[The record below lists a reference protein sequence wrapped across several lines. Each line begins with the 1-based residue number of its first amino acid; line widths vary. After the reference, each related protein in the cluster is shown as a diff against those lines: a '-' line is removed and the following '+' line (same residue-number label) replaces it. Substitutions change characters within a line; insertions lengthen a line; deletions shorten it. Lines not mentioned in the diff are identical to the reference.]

1 MTGILA
7 PVTSAFGMP
16 LPSKNRLKGSSA
28 TTNSSTP
35 PSPSTSTFSSS
46 SLSSPKTPSRL
57 ITSFTPAPVHAPS
70 TPPLSAVSIDSVL
83 SQAKPTSLTSSPTSL
98 DMASPGT
105 SRPAS
110 AVLSIDTRPSAA
122 ILSSAFS
129 SPRSASPSRTIRE
142 TMRDSAVELR
152 NSARSSMDGTTTTTN
167 GAVVPSSRTSLDSG
181 RTSMSSD
188 WPVHPGEIN
197 TIAQLDTLP
206 IGTEVTF
213 RARIETQRP
222 ISKVLD
228 FLLLRD
234 QTHSVQGVLARDA
247 SNADFITWVRK
258 INPESLVQI
267 TGTLKTPPEPIRSAT
282 HSNVEVDV
290 VSVHLVNPAQNLPF
304 SNYKPPETLRNR
316 MNARILDLR
325 HPSNQALFRVRSMVS
340 RIFRNTL
347 EEQGFV
353 EINTPKLQPAATE
366 SGAAVFAV
374 NYFGRRA
381 FLAQSPQLAKQEA
394 ISADFG
400 RVFEI
405 GPVFRA
411 ENSNTHR
418 HLTEYTGL
426 DLEMAIDTDYHEVI
440 QFIDMFLKEV
450 FRTVYASRELEVIR
464 KRWPSGEF
472 KWLEETPII
481 PFSEGIQM
489 LRDDGRDVEEED
501 LSTPDEM
508 RLGQL
513 VREKYGTDYYVLD
526 KFPANARP
534 FYTAKDPEDPK
545 WTRSFDIFIR
555 GQEICSGGQ
564 RIHNVDE
571 LRANMAAAGMAEDG
585 MEDYL
590 TAFELGAPPHAGA
603 GLGLERIVAWMLEL
617 GDVRYASLFHRDP
630 KSLPTKAPGLP
641 HPEADTT
648 KPHHADSPPP
658 IEKLI
663 ANYGDATNTSW
674 LDDRFQIWR
683 HSTGAAV
690 GWVQRE
696 KFAMITGDPLCDRS
710 QYTQVIRE
718 FIHYITVDLRLTPFW
733 MLVSYEVQKILA
745 SELRWRSLSCT
756 EEQRVDADKHNSA
769 QIDGLAA
776 KARRV
781 EREGVKIHEV
791 KPDEDFISRANPAI
805 EAWKGTR
812 KGKGKQVHLTEVRPW
827 IDQEHRR
834 YFAAEKDGKVIS
846 MVVLAKLAPRHGW
859 QVKWALDFPGAVN
872 GAIEVLVSFALQNVS
887 GKVTF
892 GAGVSEKLTPG
903 EHVGGIRAK
912 FLSASYRSIVDSLGL
927 RRKASF
933 RSKFGAL
940 GEEIYI
946 CYPKHG
952 VGLRDLQNVIK
963 FFTD

>member
-7 PVTSAFGMP
+7 PVASAFGIP
-16 LPSKNRLKGSSA
+16 LGPKQHRVVKGS
-28 TTNSSTP
+28 TSSSSP
-35 PSPSTSTFSSS
+35 PSPVLAVATSSAFTSGSASSTVSSS
-46 SLSSPKTPSRL
+46 D
-57 ITSFTPAPVHAPS
+57 S
-70 TPPLSAVSIDSVL
+70 TTIDSVL
-83 SQAKPTSLTSSPTSL
+83 SEASLTSSPTSIHSPVPW
-98 DMASPGT
+98 MANKNTNVAVATSQNGSTTSTVTSPPRHST
-105 SRPAS
+105 TAN
-110 AVLSIDTRPSAA
+110 
-122 ILSSAFS
+122 ILRNS
-129 SPRSASPSRTIRE
+129 
-142 TMRDSAVELR
+142 MRDSGVELHNR
-152 NSARSSMDGTTTTTN
+152 DSARSSMDGSTN
-167 GAVVPSSRTSLDSG
+167 RDAAVSSSRTSLDSG
-181 RTSMSSD
+181 RTSMSAD

-197 TIAQLDTLP
+197 TVAQLDSLP

-222 ISKVLD
+222 LSKVLD

-247 SNADFITWVRK
+247 DNADFVKWVRK
-258 INPESLVQI
+258 ISSESLVQVSGI
-267 TGTLKTPPEPIRSAT
+267 LKQPPQPIRSAT
-282 HSNVEVDV
+282 HSGVEVDIC
-290 VSVHLVNPAQNLPF
+290 SVHLVNPAQNLPF

-316 MNARILDLR
+316 MSSRILDLR

-340 RIFRNTL
+340 RVFRNTL
-347 EEQGFV
+347 EQYGFV
-353 EINTPKLQPAATE
+353 EIHTPKLQPAATE
-366 SGAAVFAV
+366 SGAAVFPV

-381 FLAQSPQLAKQEA
+381 FLAQSPQLAKQMS

-400 RVFEI
+400 RVFEV

-440 QFIDMFLKEV
+440 QFIDIFLKEV
-450 FRTVYASRELEVIR
+450 FKTVYSSRELEVIR

-472 KWLEETPII
+472 KWLDETPII
-481 PFSEGIQM
+481 PFSEGLQM

-501 LSTPDEM
+501 LSTPDEI

-513 VREKYGTDYYVLD
+513 VREKYNTDYYVLD

-564 RIHNVDE
+564 RIHNVEE
-571 LRANMAAAGMAEDG
+571 LRANMAAAGMSEDG

-590 TAFELGAPPHAGA
+590 SAFELGAPPHAGA

-658 IEKLI
+658 LEKLI
-663 ANYGDATNTSW
+663 ANYGDASNTSW
-674 LDDRFQIWR
+674 LDERFKIWR
-683 HSTGAAV
+683 HETGAAV
-690 GWVQRE
+690 GWVPQD

-710 QYTQVIRE
+710 QYQEVIRA
-718 FIHYITVDLRLTPFW
+718 FVKHITVDLRLTPVW

-756 EEQRVDADKHNSA
+756 EEQRVDADKHNPN
-769 QIDGLAA
+769 QITGLPA

-791 KPDEDFISRANPAI
+791 KADEDFIKRANPAI
-805 EAWKGTR
+805 EAWKASR
-812 KGKGKQVHLTEVRPW
+812 KGKQVHLTEVRPW
-827 IDQEHRR
+827 VDMEHRR
-834 YFAAEKDGKVIS
+834 YFAAEKDGKVLS
-846 MVVLAKLAPRHGW
+846 LVVLAKLAPRHGW

-872 GAIEVLVSFALQNVS
+872 GAIEVLIGHALSSVTGQ
-887 GKVTF
+887 VTF
-892 GAGVSEKLTPG
+892 GAGVSERLTPG
-903 EHVGGIRAK
+903 EHVGGLRAR
-912 FLSASYRSIVDSLGL
+912 FLAATYRSIVDSLGL

-940 GEEIYI
+940 GEEVYI

-952 VGLRDLQNVIK
+952 VGLRDLQQIVK
-963 FFTD
+963 FFQD

>member
-7 PVTSAFGMP
+7 PVASAFGIP
-16 LPSKNRLKGSSA
+16 LGPKHRVVKGS
-28 TTNSSTP
+28 TSSSSP
-35 PSPSTSTFSSS
+35 PSPVLAVATSSAFTSVSASSTISSS
-46 SLSSPKTPSRL
+46 D
-57 ITSFTPAPVHAPS
+57 S
-70 TPPLSAVSIDSVL
+70 TTIDSVL
-83 SQAKPTSLTSSPTSL
+83 SEASLTSSPTSIHSPVPW
-98 DMASPGT
+98 MANKNTNVAVAT
-105 SRPAS
+105 SQS
-110 AVLSIDTRPSAA
+110 GSTTSTV
-122 ILSSAFS
+122 S
-129 SPRSASPSRTIRE
+129 SPPRHSTTASILRNN
-142 TMRDSAVELR
+142 MRDSGIELHNR
-152 NSARSSMDGTTTTTN
+152 DSARSSMDGSTN
-167 GAVVPSSRTSLDSG
+167 RDAAASSSRTSLDSG
-181 RTSMSSD
+181 RTSMSAD

-197 TIAQLDTLP
+197 TVAQLDSLP

-222 ISKVLD
+222 LSKVLD

-234 QTHSVQGVLARDA
+234 QTHSVQGVLARDTD
-247 SNADFITWVRK
+247 NADFVKWVRK
-258 INPESLVQI
+258 ISSESLVQVSGI
-267 TGTLKTPPEPIRSAT
+267 LKQPPSPIRSAT
-282 HSNVEVDV
+282 HSGVEVDIC
-290 VSVHLVNPAQNLPF
+290 SVHLVNPAQNLPF

-316 MNARILDLR
+316 MSSRILDLR

-340 RIFRNTL
+340 RVFRNTL
-347 EEQGFV
+347 EQHGFV
-353 EINTPKLQPAATE
+353 EIHTPKLQPAATE
-366 SGAAVFAV
+366 SGAAVFPV

-381 FLAQSPQLAKQEA
+381 FLAQSPQLAKQMS

-400 RVFEI
+400 RVFEV

-440 QFIDMFLKEV
+440 ELIDIFLKEV
-450 FRTVYASRELEVIR
+450 FRTVYSSRELEVIR

-472 KWLEETPII
+472 KWLDETPII
-481 PFSEGIQM
+481 PFSEGLQM

-501 LSTPDEM
+501 LSTPDEI

-513 VREKYGTDYYVLD
+513 VREKYNTDYYVLD

-534 FYTAKDPEDPK
+534 FYTAKDPENPK

-564 RIHNVDE
+564 RIHNVEE
-571 LRANMAAAGMAEDG
+571 LRANMAAAGMSEDG

-630 KSLPTKAPGLP
+630 KSLPSKAPGLP

-648 KPHHADSPPP
+648 KPLNGDSPPAL
-658 IEKLI
+658 EKLI
-663 ANYGDATNTSW
+663 ANYGDASNTSW
-674 LDDRFQIWR
+674 LDDRFKIWR
-683 HSTGAAV
+683 HETGAAV
-690 GWVQRE
+690 GWVPQD

-710 QYTQVIRE
+710 QYQEVIRA
-718 FIHYITVDLRLTPFW
+718 FVKHVTVDLRLTPVW

-756 EEQRVDADKHNSA
+756 EEQRVDADKHNSS
-769 QIDGLAA
+769 QITGLAA

-791 KPDEDFISRANPAI
+791 KADEDFMKRANPAI
-805 EAWKGTR
+805 EEWKASR
-812 KGKGKQVHLTEVRPW
+812 KGKQVHLTEVRPW
-827 IDQEHRR
+827 VDMEHRR
-834 YFAAEKDGKVIS
+834 YFAAEKDGKVLS
-846 MVVLAKLAPRHGW
+846 LVVLAKLAPRHGW

-872 GAIEVLVSFALQNVS
+872 GAIEVLIGHALSSVTGQ
-887 GKVTF
+887 VTF
-892 GAGVSEKLTPG
+892 GAGVSERLTPG
-903 EHVGGIRAK
+903 EHVGGLRAR
-912 FLSASYRSIVDSLGL
+912 FLAATYRSIVDSLGL

-940 GEEIYI
+940 GEEVYI

-952 VGLRDLQNVIK
+952 VGLRDLQQIVK
-963 FFTD
+963 FFQD

>member
-1 MTGILA
+1 MATPEA
-7 PVTSAFGMP
+7 PRRP
-16 LPSKNRLKGSSA
+16 E
-28 TTNSSTP
+28 
-35 PSPSTSTFSSS
+35 STS
-46 SLSSPKTPSRL
+46 
-57 ITSFTPAPVHAPS
+57 
-70 TPPLSAVSIDSVL
+70 
-83 SQAKPTSLTSSPTSL
+83 
-98 DMASPGT
+98 
-105 SRPAS
+105 
-110 AVLSIDTRPSAA
+110 LSIDTNAA
-122 ILSSAFS
+122 HTNASQSILRSAFS
-129 SPRSASPSRTIRE
+129 SPRASSPSRINR
-142 TMRDSAVELR
+142 MRDSAIELQKD
-152 NSARSSMDGTTTTTN
+152 SARSSMDGRPDTN
-167 GAVVPSSRTSLDSG
+167 GAVVPSSRTSLESG
-181 RTSMSSD
+181 RTSMSAD
-188 WPVHPGEIN
+188 WPIHPGEIN
-197 TIAQLDTLP
+197 AIAELDNLP
-206 IGTEVTF
+206 MGTEVTF

-247 SNADFITWVRK
+247 DNADFIAWVRK
-258 INPESLVQI
+258 IAPESLVQI
-267 TGTLKTPPEPIRSAT
+267 TGTLKQPPEPIRSAT
-282 HSNVEVDV
+282 HSGVEVDV
-290 VSVHLVNPAQNLPF
+290 ASVHLVNPAQNLPF
-304 SNYKPPETLRNR
+304 NNYKPPETLRNR

-325 HPSNQALFRVRSMVS
+325 HPSNQALFRVRSLVS
-340 RIFRNTL
+340 RTFRSTL
-347 EEQGFV
+347 EEYGFV
-353 EINTPKLQPAATE
+353 EIHTPKLQPAATE
-366 SGAAVFAV
+366 SGAAVFPV

-400 RVFEI
+400 RVFEV

-426 DLEMAIDTDYHEVI
+426 DLEMAIDNDYHEVI
-440 QFIDMFLKEV
+440 EFIDIFLKKV
-450 FRTVYASRELEVIR
+450 FEAVYASPELEVIR

-513 VREKYGTDYYVLD
+513 VREKYNTDYYVLD

-564 RIHNVDE
+564 RIHNVEE
-571 LRANMAAAGMAEDG
+571 LRANMAAAGMGEEG

-590 TAFELGAPPHAGA
+590 TAFDLGAPPHAGA

-648 KPHHADSPPP
+648 KPHHADAPPP
-658 IEKLI
+658 VEKLI
-663 ANYGDATNTSW
+663 ANYGDASNTSW
-674 LDDRFQIWR
+674 LDERFQIWR
-683 HSTGAAV
+683 HESGAAI
-690 GWVQRE
+690 GWVPQE
-696 KFAMITGDPLCDRS
+696 KFAMVTGDPLCDRS
-710 QYTQVIRE
+710 QYKEVVRA
-718 FIHYITVDLRLTPFW
+718 FIHYVTVDMRLTPVW

-756 EEQRVDADKHNSA
+756 EEQRVDTDKHNNA
-769 QIDGLAA
+769 QVDGLAA

-781 EREGVKIHEV
+781 EREGVKVHEI
-791 KPDEDFISRANPAI
+791 KLDDDFISRADPAI
-805 EAWKGTR
+805 EEWKRTR
-812 KGKGKQVHLTEVRPW
+812 KGKQVHLTEIRPW
-827 IDQEHRR
+827 VDREHRR
-834 YFAAEKDGKVIS
+834 YFAAEKDGKVMS

-872 GAIEVLVSFALQNVS
+872 GAIEVLVAHALSSVT

-892 GAGVSEKLTPG
+892 GVGVSEKLTPG
-903 EHVGGIRAK
+903 EHVGGIRAR
-912 FLSASYRSIVDSLGL
+912 FLAASYRSIVDSMGL
-927 RRKASF
+927 RRKATF

-940 GEEIYI
+940 GEEVYI

-952 VGLRDLQNVIK
+952 VGLRDLQQIIR
-963 FFTD
+963 FFQD

>member
-1 MTGILA
+1 MTVILV

-16 LPSKNRLKGSSA
+16 PPSKYRLKGKRPSA
-28 TTNSSTP
+28 TADSTP
-35 PSPSTSTFSSS
+35 TPSSS
-46 SLSSPKTPSRL
+46 SPKDPSPLIPSS
-57 ITSFTPAPVHAPS
+57 IQTPALS
-70 TPPLSAVSIDSVL
+70 TPRSTTSVSIDSVL
-83 SQAKPTSLTSSPTSL
+83 SEATAPLTSSPTSL
-98 DMASPGT
+98 EMASPDTTTRPVSTAT
-105 SRPAS
+105 SS
-110 AVLSIDTRPSAA
+110 LSLDTRPSAA

-129 SPRSASPSRTIRE
+129 SPRSASPTRTIRE
-142 TMRDSAVELR
+142 TIRDTLDIQGTP
-152 NSARSSMDGTTTTTN
+152 RSSMDGATNTTN

-181 RTSMSSD
+181 RTSMSD

-197 TIAQLDTLP
+197 TVAQLDTLP

-234 QTHSVQGVLARDA
+234 QTHSVQGVLTQDA
-247 SNADFITWVRK
+247 GNADFITWVRK

-267 TGTLKTPPEPIRSAT
+267 TGILKNPPEPVRSAT
-282 HSNVEVDV
+282 HSGVEVAIE
-290 VSVHLVNPAQNLPF
+290 SVHLVNLAQNLPF

-325 HPSNQALFRVRSMVS
+325 HPANQALFRVRSLVS
-340 RIFRNTL
+340 RTFRNTL

-366 SGAAVFAV
+366 SGAAVFPV

-400 RVFEI
+400 RVFEV

-426 DLEMAIDTDYHEVI
+426 DLEMAIDVDYHEVI
-440 QFIDMFLKEV
+440 DFIDIFLKEV
-450 FRTVYASRELEVIR
+450 FKAVYASRELEVIR

-472 KWLEETPII
+472 KWLEQTPVI
-481 PFSEGIQM
+481 PFSEGLQM
-489 LRDDGRDVEEED
+489 LRDDGRDVAEED

-508 RLGQL
+508 RLGEL
-513 VREKYGTDYYVLD
+513 VREKYNTDYYVLD

-534 FYTAKDPEDPK
+534 FYTAKDPEDPR

-564 RIHNVDE
+564 RVHNVDE
-571 LRANMAAAGMAEDG
+571 LRANMAAAGMTEDG

-630 KSLPTKAPGLP
+630 KSLPAKAPGLP

-658 IEKLI
+658 LEKLI

-683 HSTGAAV
+683 HETGAAV

-696 KFAMITGDPLCDRS
+696 KFAMVTGDPLCDRS
-710 QYTQVIRE
+710 QYPKVIRD
-718 FIHYITVDLRLTPFW
+718 FIQYVTDQRLTPFW
-733 MLVSYEVQKILA
+733 MLVSAEVEKILA

-769 QIDGLAA
+769 QIDGLAS
-776 KARRV
+776 KTRRV

-791 KPDEDFISRANPAI
+791 KADEDFISRANPAI
-805 EAWKGTR
+805 EEWQNAR
-812 KGKGKQVHLTEVRPW
+812 KGNKGKQVHLTEVRPW

-834 YFAAEKDGKVIS
+834 YFAAEKDGKVMS
-846 MVVLAKLAPRHGW
+846 MVVLAQLAPRHGW
-859 QVKWALDFPGAVN
+859 QVKWALDFPGAIN
-872 GAIEVLVSFALQNVS
+872 GAIEVLVSFALSNVT

-892 GAGVSEKLTPG
+892 GAGVSEKLTAG

-963 FFTD
+963 FFTE